1 MAEHEVAPAATSKPL
16 NKALWLAALDALEQE
31 FLAFQKRSASA
42 GTAHADDLI
51 GPGSANLLTHPASNR
66 GVTNAD

>member
-31 FLAFQKRSASA
+31 FLAFQKRSAGA
-42 GTAHADDLI
+42 GTVHTAPDV
-51 GPGSANLLTHPASNR
+51 P
-66 GVTNAD
+66 

>member
-1 MAEHEVAPAATSKPL
+1 MAEHEVAPAATSKSP

-42 GTAHADDLI
+42 GTVHVDDLPS
-51 GPGSANLLTHPASNR
+51 PGSENVLTPPASS
-66 GVTNAD
+66 